1 MLETLIISC
10 IIIAVPLKLTN
21 RPLSTYCHTL
31 LIDNG
36 FGSRQRLLCRLHF
49 RLPSKVHSAILFIQ
63 QSHHLLLS
71 VISFD
76 NLLLFLNGFTIYGCY
91 ITSLFSVCQPDFWNF
106 SDFSTLFSQL
116 PEKYPD
122 NTPRNYLKSVKRSY
136 GSFHIPSPVQ
146 DKP

>member
-71 VISFD
+71 EMLMKS
-76 NLLLFLNGFTIYGCY
+76 LLLFLNGLRIY
-91 ITSLFSVCQPDFWNF
+91 TQ
-106 SDFSTLFSQL
+106 FSTNLLICQYIFNFLLPVVILLQKSPLLHHQFPQMFCVLSQCL
-116 PEKYPD
+116 
-122 NTPRNYLKSVKRSY
+122 LQSHFLS
-136 GSFHIPSPVQ
+136 G
-146 DKP
+146 